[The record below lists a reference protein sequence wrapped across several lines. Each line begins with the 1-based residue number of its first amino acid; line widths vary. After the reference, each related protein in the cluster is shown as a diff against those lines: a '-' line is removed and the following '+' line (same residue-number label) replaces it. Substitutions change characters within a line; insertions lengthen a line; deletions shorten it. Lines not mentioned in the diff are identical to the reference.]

1 MSTRMTSTVGGTGSG
16 PRDRCARDPTIS
28 RTSISSSSGGTAS
41 IGSARGWL
49 AGIAPLPS
57 VVMITGAPRR
67 SASATRASPAPS
79 APPPARMAGRAACAN
94 RSAAACVSA
103 SVGLLRRRHVRQ
115 VGPLDRRRAQH
126 RVPTDLERVRA
137 RSLVAEER
145 EEHGVDER
153 GHVFRTRRVL
163 GATDDSLDRG
173 VLVGDLVQHASPAA
187 EVGRRHLADDA
198 QHTAPARVGGRQPG
212 GRVEHPR
219 PRHHGAHADAAR
231 DPRVAVRHVARG
243 LLVAGV
249 DHPDRRLEREPF
261 VEPVEL
267 HARKPEHDVD
277 APAPQ
282 PLDEDLVRRSA
293 RSLDVGHE
301 VAADELPP
309 PAASWVWRAGT
320 RVGVGEVL
328 DPRPVDRRRG
338 SLRSGT

>member
-16 PRDRCARDPTIS
+16 PRERCARDPTIS
-28 RTSISSSSGGTAS
+28 RTSISPSSGGTAS

-49 AGIAPLPS
+49 AGTAPLPS

-103 SVGLLRRRHVRQ
+103 ASGCFGGGTSGRWGHSIAAVRSIVSQ
-115 VGPLDRRRAQH
+115 
-126 RVPTDLERVRA
+126 PTSSRVRA

-163 GATDDSLDRG
+163 DATDDSLDRR

-187 EVGRRHLADDA
+187 EVSRRHLADDA
-198 QHTAPARVGGRQPG
+198 QHTAPARVGGRQPR
-212 GRVEHPR
+212 GRVEHPW
-219 PRHHGAHADAAR
+219 PRHHGTHAHPAR

-249 DHPDRRLEREPF
+249 DHPDRGLEREPF

-267 HARKPEHDVD
+267 HARKPEHNVD

-282 PLDEDLVRRSA
+282 PLDEDLSA
-293 RSLDVGHE
+293 GALGH
-301 VAADELPP
+301 
-309 PAASWVWRAGT
+309 ST
-320 RVGVGEVL
+320 
-328 DPRPVDRRRG
+328 
-338 SLRSGT
+338 